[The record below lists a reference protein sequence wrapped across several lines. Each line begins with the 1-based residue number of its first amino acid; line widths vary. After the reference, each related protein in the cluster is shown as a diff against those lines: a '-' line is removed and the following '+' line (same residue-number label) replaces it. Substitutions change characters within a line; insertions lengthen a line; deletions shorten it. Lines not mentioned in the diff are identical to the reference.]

1 VNEFELQVW
10 GGTLTEKDHEVVRR
24 AMQTV
29 GAAELA
35 HRPVGELSDGELCAD
50 IFDSA
55 RRFAPSPGVI
65 RGGSDQHPIS
75 AIDSSP

>member
-1 VNEFELQVW
+1 VNEFEPQVW
-10 GGTLTEKDHEVVRR
+10 AGMLTEKDHEVVRR

-50 IFDSA
+50 ILIP
-55 RRFAPSPGVI
+55 RV
-65 RGGSDQHPIS
+65 GSRLPRAS
-75 AIDSSP
+75 